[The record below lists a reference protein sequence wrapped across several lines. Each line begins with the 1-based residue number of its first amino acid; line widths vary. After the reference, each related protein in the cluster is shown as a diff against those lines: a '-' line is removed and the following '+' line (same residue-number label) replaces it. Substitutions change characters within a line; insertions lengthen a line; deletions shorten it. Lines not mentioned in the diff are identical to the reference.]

1 LGEFRSSK
9 GDRQEAAR
17 AIEELR
23 EGQAR
28 QSNIDQYF
36 KLTSTQQAKR
46 SLEEQQERQ
55 QVVDDILQ
63 QATFNFPKMHLLSH
77 YGSQITDF
85 GTLPQYSTEVTEAL
99 HKPLKDAYRRSN
111 RVDAAEQI
119 LNRITRD
126 YAIRIRELNL
136 IALSRDVKMPADVQ
150 KMLKDVAADR

>member
-1 LGEFRSSK
+1 MHQSTDTRRLFAAAQRDSKLPILCVRAIRDFCLMARYRSHTRQTMGYMNDYLGPFHSCLHIFGEFRASK

-17 AIEELR
+17 AVEELR
-23 EGQAR
+23 EGQGR
-28 QSNIDQYF
+28 QSTINQYF

-85 GTLPQYSTEVTEAL
+85 GTLL
-99 HKPLKDAYRRSN
+99 
-111 RVDAAEQI
+111 
-119 LNRITRD
+119 
-126 YAIRIRELNL
+126 
-136 IALSRDVKMPADVQ
+136 
-150 KMLKDVAADR
+150 